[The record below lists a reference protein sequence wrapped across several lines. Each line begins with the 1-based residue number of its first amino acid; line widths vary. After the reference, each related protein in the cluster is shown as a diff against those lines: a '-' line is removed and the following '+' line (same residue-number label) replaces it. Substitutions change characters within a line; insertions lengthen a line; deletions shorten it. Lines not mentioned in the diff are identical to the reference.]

1 MTKHWIVAVGILGV
15 MVVAVMVAAVL
26 IKRPDEH
33 AENPHYHAGFQVYIN
48 DELQNF
54 ADLKYM
60 KMEPCDTAKHGTEHT
75 LEDEQLEKAHLHDL
89 NGDVVHVHR
98 DGATWGDLFINM
110 EFALPEGL
118 IVAYVNGQIVVG
130 DILTQ
135 VIKPDDSLVMFIG
148 SNTHIP
154 DKVAQAVTV
163 ERIKEVEAQ
172 SEDCG
177 KH

>member
-1 MTKHWIVAVGILGV
+1 MTKHWIVSFGILG
-15 MVVAVMVAAVL
+15 AVIAAV
-26 IKRPDEH
+26 IATAVVMNKSDEH
-33 AENPHYHAGFQVYIN
+33 ADTPHYHAGFQVYVN
-48 DELQNF
+48 DELQDF

-75 LEDEQLEKAHLHDL
+75 PEDEQLEKAHLHDL
-89 NGDVVHVHR
+89 NGDVMHAHR
-98 DGATWGDLFINM
+98 DGATWGDLFTNM
-110 EFALPEGL
+110 EYDLPEGL
-118 IVAYVNGQIVVG
+118 IVAYINGQIVGG

-135 VIKPDDSLVMFIG
+135 VIQPYDSLVMFIG

-163 ERIKEVEAQ
+163 ERIKQVEAQ

-177 KH
+177 KD